1 MTQALYLMDGMQ
13 LVWYSSNRFWT
24 GSPKMLQ
31 NNLNK
36 SKKYVTMTKKQ
47 EDKTIKEI

>member
-13 LVWYSSNRFWT
+13 LAWCSSSMFWT

-36 SKKYVTMTKKQ
+36 FQHYATITKNGR
-47 EDKTIKEI
+47 I